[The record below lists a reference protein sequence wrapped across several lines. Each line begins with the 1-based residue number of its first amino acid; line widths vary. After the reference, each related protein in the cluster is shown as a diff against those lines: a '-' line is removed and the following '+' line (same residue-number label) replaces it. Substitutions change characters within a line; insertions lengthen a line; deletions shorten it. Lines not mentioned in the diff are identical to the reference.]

1 LTAIP
6 FSFYSVVTKD
16 EEVTF
21 MSEAFKFYK
30 VEKQGQLAWVFLNRP
45 EKKNAV
51 GPDAWKE
58 IIPIFEDIDA
68 DDEIRVA
75 IIAGEG
81 KDFSTGIDLMGMAPL
96 ISTLKNWDFSAKATV
111 KLFKDVFALQDS
123 MSCVEK
129 CSKPVI
135 CAFHGYCIGAAL
147 DLGSACDI
155 RLASL
160 DAKISLRESAV
171 SIIADVGVLQ
181 RLPHI
186 VGQGITRELAYTAK
200 FIDAERAKEINLV
213 NAVYPDKESMLKGA
227 EEMALEIAA
236 QAPLAVQGAK
246 EVLNFCRGKSIADGL
261 EYVAARSS
269 MILPSE
275 DLAET
280 MTAFMEKRK
289 PTYKG
294 K

>member
-1 LTAIP
+1 MST
-6 FSFYSVVTKD
+6 SYNFYR
-16 EEVTF
+16 
-21 MSEAFKFYK
+21 
-30 VEKQGQLAWVFLNRP
+30 VEKKGHVAWVFLNRP
-45 EKKNAV
+45 EKKNAM

-58 IIPIFEDIDA
+58 IIPIFVDIDT

-75 IIAGEG
+75 VIAGEG
-81 KDFSTGIDLMGMAPL
+81 KDFSAGIDIMGMAPMVP
-96 ISTLKNWDFSAKATV
+96 TLKNWDMSAKGTV
-111 KLFKDVFALQDS
+111 NLFKAIFPLQDA
-123 MSCVEK
+123 MTCVEK

-155 RLASL
+155 RLASE
-160 DAKISLRESAV
+160 DAKISLREAAV

-186 VGQGITRELAYTAK
+186 VGQGVTREMAFTAK
-200 FIDAERAKEINLV
+200 FIDAKRAKEVNLV
-213 NAVYPDKESMLKGA
+213 NAVYPDREALLKAAGELA
-227 EEMALEIAA
+227 DEIAA

-246 EVLNFCRGKSIADGL
+246 DVLNYCRGKSIADGL
-261 EYVAARSS
+261 EYVAARSA

-280 MTAFMEKRK
+280 MAAFMEKRPPK
-289 PTYKG
+289 YKG

>member
-1 LTAIP
+1 M
-6 FSFYSVVTKD
+6 SV
-16 EEVTF
+16 
-21 MSEAFKFYK
+21 SYKFYK
-30 VEKQGQLAWVFLNRP
+30 VEKKGHVAWVFLNRP
-45 EKKNAV
+45 EKKNAM

-58 IIPIFEDIDA
+58 IIPVFADIDA
-68 DDEIRVA
+68 DDEIRAAVV
-75 IIAGEG
+75 AGEG
-81 KDFSTGIDLMGMAPL
+81 KDFSAGIDLVGMAPM
-96 ISTLKNWDFSAKATV
+96 IPTLKNWDMSARGTMR
-111 KLFKDVFALQDS
+111 LFKDIFPLQDA
-123 MSCVEK
+123 MTCVEK

-155 RLASL
+155 RLASQ
-160 DAKISLRESAV
+160 DARISLREAAV

-186 VGQGITRELAYTAK
+186 VGQGVTRELAFTAK
-200 FIDAERAKEINLV
+200 YIDARRAKEVNLV
-213 NAVYPDKESMLKGA
+213 NAVYPDKEALLKAAGDLA
-227 EEMALEIAA
+227 AEIAE

-261 EYVAARSS
+261 EYVAARSA

-280 MTAFMEKRK
+280 MASFMEKRQPK
-289 PTYKG
+289 YRGT
-294 K
+294 

>member
-1 LTAIP
+1 MTTT
-6 FSFYSVVTKD
+6 YN
-16 EEVTF
+16 
-21 MSEAFKFYK
+21 FYK
-30 VEKQGQLAWVFLNRP
+30 VEKKEKIAWVFLNRP
-45 EKKNAV
+45 EKKNAM

-58 IIPIFEDIDA
+58 IIPIFADIDE

-81 KDFSTGIDLMGMAPL
+81 KDLSAGIDLMGMATMIP
-96 ISTLKNWDFSAKATV
+96 TMKNWDMSAKGKV
-111 KLFKDVFALQDS
+111 RLFHDVFPLQDS
-123 MSCVEK
+123 MTCVEK

-135 CAFHGYCIGAAL
+135 CCFHGFCIGAAL

-155 RLASL
+155 RLAAE
-160 DAKISLRESAV
+160 DAKISLREAAV

-186 VGQGITRELAYTAK
+186 VGQGITREMAFTAK
-200 FIDAERAKEINLV
+200 FIDARRALEVNLV
-213 NAVYPDKESMLKGA
+213 NEVYPDKEALLKGA
-227 EEMALEIAA
+227 EKLALEIAEM
-236 QAPLAVQGAK
+236 APLAVQGAK
-246 EVLNFCRGKSIADGL
+246 EVLNYCRGKSIADGL
-261 EYVAARSS
+261 EYVAARSA

-280 MTAFMEKRK
+280 MAGFMEKRK
-289 PTYKG
+289 PIYKG

>member
-1 LTAIP
+1 
-6 FSFYSVVTKD
+6 
-16 EEVTF
+16 
-21 MSEAFKFYK
+21 MSESYKFYR
-30 VEKQGQLAWVFLNRP
+30 VDKQGHVAWVYLNRP
-45 EKKNAV
+45 EKKNAM

-58 IIPIFEDIDA
+58 IIPIFQDIDA

-75 IIAGEG
+75 VIAGEG
-81 KDFSTGIDLMGMAPL
+81 RDFSTGIDLMGMAPL
-96 ISTLKNWDFSAKATV
+96 IPTLKNWDMSAKGTV
-111 KLFKDVFALQDS
+111 KLFKDIFPLQDA
-123 MSCVEK
+123 MTCVEK

-160 DAKISLRESAV
+160 DAKISLREAAV
-171 SIIADVGVLQ
+171 AIIADVGVLQ

-186 VGQGITRELAYTAK
+186 VGQGITRELAFTAK
-200 FIDAERAKEINLV
+200 YIDAQRAKEINLV
-213 NAVYPDKESMLKGA
+213 NAVYPDKESLIKGA
-227 EEMALEIAA
+227 QDLALEIAA

-246 EVLNFCRGKSIADGL
+246 DVLNFCRGKSIADGL

-275 DLAET
+275 DLADT
-280 MTAFMEKRK
+280 MTAFMEKRAPK
-289 PTYKG
+289 FKG